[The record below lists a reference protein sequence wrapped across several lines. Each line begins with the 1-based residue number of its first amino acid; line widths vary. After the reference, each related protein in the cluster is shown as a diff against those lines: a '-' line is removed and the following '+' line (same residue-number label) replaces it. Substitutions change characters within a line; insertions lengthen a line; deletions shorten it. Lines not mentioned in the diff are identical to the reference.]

1 MKKQIKE
8 LQKYFID
15 KLLSGR
21 YKIIETNK
29 YTIILT
35 IDIYVFV
42 FWIGNG
48 LTYFEQV
55 DKYEYLNFMQLEMGS
70 AELESLY
77 NNLNKKKHG
86 KSISKGN

>member
-15 KLLSGR
+15 RLIAGR
-21 YKIIETNK
+21 YKIVEADE
-29 YTIILT
+29 YTVLLAVGR
-35 IDIYVFV
+35 YEFV

-48 LTYFEQV
+48 LSYFKQV
-55 DKYEYLNFMQLEMGS
+55 DKYEYLNFMQLDMSS
-70 AELESLY
+70 AELEKLY

>member
-15 KLLSGR
+15 RLLAGR
-21 YKIIETNK
+21 YKIVETHK
-29 YTIILT
+29 YTVILT
-35 IDIYVFV
+35 VGEYEFI

-48 LTYFEQV
+48 LSYFMQV
-55 DKYEYLNFMQLEMGS
+55 DKYEYLNFMQLEMSS

-77 NNLNKKKHG
+77 NNLNKKQHG
-86 KSISKGN
+86 KSISKDN